1 MRNFLTHLKI
11 LKKVH
16 QKNPKK
22 LFLKLIKVPK
32 GKLDSIKLK
41 ILRNRNLIITID
53 RERYTLSDIND
64 LVNKIANKSIN
75 MDEAIN
81 SYNDIAEKS
90 KKLIKLRQK
99 KNRQK
104 SFGDY

>member
-1 MRNFLTHLKI
+1 M
-11 LKKVH
+11 
-16 QKNPKK
+16 
-22 LFLKLIKVPK
+22 PK

-53 RERYTLSDIND
+53 RETYTLSDIND

-75 MDEAIN
+75 RDEAIN
-81 SYNDIAEKS
+81 IYNDIAEKS
-90 KKLIKLRQK
+90 KKLIKLRQA

-104 SFGDY
+104 VLEIINSFKIFF

>member
-1 MRNFLTHLKI
+1 M
-11 LKKVH
+11 
-16 QKNPKK
+16 
-22 LFLKLIKVPK
+22 PK

-41 ILRNRNLIITID
+41 ILRNKSLIITID

-81 SYNDIAEKS
+81 IYNDIAEKS
-90 KKLIKLRQK
+90 KKLIKLRQT

>member
-1 MRNFLTHLKI
+1 M
-11 LKKVH
+11 
-16 QKNPKK
+16 
-22 LFLKLIKVPK
+22 PK

-75 MDEAIN
+75 RDEAIN
-81 SYNDIAEKS
+81 IYNDIAEKS
-90 KKLIKLRQK
+90 KKLIKLRQT
-99 KNRQK
+99 KNGQK
-104 SFGDY
+104 VLEIINSFKIFF

>member
-1 MRNFLTHLKI
+1 M
-11 LKKVH
+11 
-16 QKNPKK
+16 
-22 LFLKLIKVPK
+22 PK

-75 MDEAIN
+75 RDEAIN
-81 SYNDIAEKS
+81 VYNDIAGKS
-90 KKLIKLRQK
+90 KKLIKLRQT

-104 SFGDY
+104 VLEIINSFKIFF

>member
-1 MRNFLTHLKI
+1 M
-11 LKKVH
+11 
-16 QKNPKK
+16 
-22 LFLKLIKVPK
+22 PK

-53 RERYTLSDIND
+53 RERYTLRDIND

-75 MDEAIN
+75 RDEAIN
-81 SYNDIAEKS
+81 VYNDIAGKS
-90 KKLIKLRQK
+90 KKLIKLRQT

-104 SFGDY
+104 VLEIINSFKIFF

>member
-1 MRNFLTHLKI
+1 M
-11 LKKVH
+11 
-16 QKNPKK
+16 
-22 LFLKLIKVPK
+22 PK

-53 RERYTLSDIND
+53 RERYTLRDIND

-75 MDEAIN
+75 RDEAIN
-81 SYNDIAEKS
+81 VYNDIAEKS
-90 KKLIKLRQK
+90 KKLIKLRQT

-104 SFGDY
+104 VLEIINSFKIFF

>member
-1 MRNFLTHLKI
+1 M
-11 LKKVH
+11 
-16 QKNPKK
+16 
-22 LFLKLIKVPK
+22 KLIKLPK

-75 MDEAIN
+75 RDEAIN
-81 SYNDIAEKS
+81 VYNDIAEKS
-90 KKLIKLRQK
+90 KKLIKLRQT

-104 SFGDY
+104 VLEIINSFKIFF

>member
-1 MRNFLTHLKI
+1 M
-11 LKKVH
+11 
-16 QKNPKK
+16 
-22 LFLKLIKVPK
+22 PK

-75 MDEAIN
+75 RDEAIN
-81 SYNDIAEKS
+81 VYNDIAEKS
-90 KKLIKLRQK
+90 KKLIKLRQT

-104 SFGDY
+104 VLEIINSFKIFF

>member
-1 MRNFLTHLKI
+1 M
-11 LKKVH
+11 
-16 QKNPKK
+16 
-22 LFLKLIKVPK
+22 PK

-53 RERYTLSDIND
+53 RETYTLSDIND

-75 MDEAIN
+75 RDEAIN
-81 SYNDIAEKS
+81 IYNDIAEKS
-90 KKLIKLRQK
+90 KKLIKLRQT
-99 KNRQK
+99 KNSQK